1 MQSVSDGQCP
11 GDPLLAPHPHP
22 CPHAGRHRSCQAGTR
37 SPGRPN
43 LRLSSLRGWSQGGE
57 FGKLVN
63 SKAQPPLPPPPC
75 APPPP
80 RPAAPFRRPSLSV
93 AAGDKGQAE
102 ARGCLPPEK
111 LEKTRRAV
119 PRDANPG
126 GYRCAALRSA
136 RQVGELCWPVG
147 SLLSRSRVGIP
158 MPRALRG

>member
-102 ARGCLPPEK
+102 ARGCLPPPRNLK
-111 LEKTRRAV
+111 KRAGLYLGT
-119 PRDANPG
+119 PTPEAT
-126 GYRCAALRSA
+126 AALRSA
-136 RQVGELCWPVG
+136 QLGRLANSAGL
-147 SLLSRSRVGIP
+147 
-158 MPRALRG
+158 